1 MDLNDRALQPS
12 NAHVLTCWARLC
24 WGVGE
29 EFNLVLGVVAECK
42 PPAIAPLNPISNK
55 QQKSS
60 IRGAGICY
68 FEGDWSDKFAYGVGV
83 IHTSKEHC
91 GYGGCMGGRKRS
103 VQSRLTVDNP
113 KRLEESRL
121 RVTGIIDTG
130 LGT

>member
-12 NAHVLTCWARLC
+12 NAHILACWARLC

-29 EFNLVLGVVAECK
+29 EFKLVLGVVAECK

-68 FEGDWSDKFAYGVGV
+68 FEGDWSDKFAYGAGA
-83 IHTSKEHC
+83 IHASNEQ
-91 GYGGCMGGRKRS
+91 RRS
-103 VQSRLTVDNP
+103 VEL
-113 KRLEESRL
+113 
-121 RVTGIIDTG
+121 
-130 LGT
+130 